1 MSTDWEP
8 DTLRA
13 SHDDREAVIRR
24 LNDAFGEG
32 RLDMTE
38 LEERV
43 SAAYE
48 SKTLGDLRGLTGDLP
63 GREQPTV
70 ALPPINQPPYV
81 QGAPPYTY
89 VPPPGPPAK
98 GPIGSTRSPLVGI
111 LLWFVT
117 LGIYTF
123 VWAFKTGR
131 EIRQHSGIGLGGAT
145 FAFLFIPYVGWIITM
160 IVIGSDVKDMLQRS
174 GQHSRVGGVTA
185 CWVLLPVLG
194 LFVWYVRVQNQL
206 NDYWRAE
213 AAARAGET
221 GSAVVP

>member
-1 MSTDWEP
+1 MSTDWHP
-8 DTLRA
+8 DSLRA

-24 LNDAFGEG
+24 LNDAFSEG
-32 RLDMTE
+32 RLDMSE

-43 SAAYE
+43 SAAYA
-48 SKTLGDLRGLTGDLP
+48 STTLGDLRGLTSDLP
-63 GREQPTV
+63 SNEPPTV
-70 ALPPINQPPYV
+70 AYPPQVPYQPGYAPYS
-81 QGAPPYTY
+81 Y

-98 GPIGSTRSPLVGI
+98 GPIGTPRSPVVGI

-160 IVIGSDVKDMLQRS
+160 IVIGSDVKDMLLRS
-174 GQHSRVGGVTA
+174 GQQSRVGGVTA
-185 CWVLLPVLG
+185 CWALLPVLG
-194 LFVWYVRVQNQL
+194 LFVWYVRMQNQL

-213 AAARAGET
+213 AASRTAGT
-221 GSAVVP
+221 GSVTASS